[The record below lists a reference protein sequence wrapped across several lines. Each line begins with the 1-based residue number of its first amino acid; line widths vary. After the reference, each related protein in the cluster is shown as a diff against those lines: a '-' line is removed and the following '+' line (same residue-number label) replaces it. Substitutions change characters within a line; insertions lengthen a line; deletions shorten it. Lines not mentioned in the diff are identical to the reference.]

1 MKELKRKHL
10 DRREWYSDTDREF
23 ACVYRRDNCFAGAV
37 GLLTFT
43 GLPKPE
49 YVHSVRGEMCIAD
62 KGYQWLEL
70 VPESGHWALTAMFRD
85 DELFEQYI
93 DITLDN
99 EVSVDGNAVF
109 TDLLLDVVILW
120 DGKPVV
126 LDMEEL
132 EESFTGGAVTKEQV
146 ELAKQT
152 ADTIMA
158 FYEANSEQIRRKLFE
173 YRSFFREH
181 L

>member
-1 MKELKRKHL
+1 MKELKQKHL

-23 ACVYRRDNCFAGAV
+23 ACMYHRDDCFSGAV

-43 GLPKPE
+43 GLPRPE
-49 YVHSVRGEMCIAD
+49 YVNSVRGKMCIAD

-70 VPESGHWALTAMFRD
+70 VPENGHWALTAMFRD

-99 EVSVDGNAVF
+99 EVSADGNAVF
-109 TDLLLDVVILW
+109 TDLLLDVVILR
-120 DGKPVV
+120 DGKPVI
-126 LDMEEL
+126 LEMEEL
-132 EESFTGGAVTKEQV
+132 EDSFAGGAVTQEQV
-146 ELAKQT
+146 ELAKRT

-158 FYEANSEQIRRKLFE
+158 FYEANREQISRKLFE
-173 YRSFFREH
+173 YRSLFQ
-181 L
+181 

>member
-1 MKELKRKHL
+1 MKELKQKHL
-10 DRREWYSDTDREF
+10 DRREWYSDTDRDF
-23 ACVYRRDNCFAGAV
+23 ACMYHRDDCFAGAV

-70 VPESGHWALTAMFRD
+70 VPENGHWALTAMFRE

-158 FYEANSEQIRRKLFE
+158 FYEANNEQIRRKLFE